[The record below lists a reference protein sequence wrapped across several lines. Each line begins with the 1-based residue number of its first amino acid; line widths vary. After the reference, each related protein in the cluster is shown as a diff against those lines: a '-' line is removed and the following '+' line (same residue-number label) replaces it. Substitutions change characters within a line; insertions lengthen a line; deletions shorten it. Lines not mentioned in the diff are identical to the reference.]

1 MWLHNSKH
9 DPAPTEADMHNSEVE
24 ITLLFFTR
32 AMSLEF

>member
-9 DPAPTEADMHNSEVE
+9 GHSPTEADIHNSEVE
-24 ITLLFFTR
+24 ITLLLFTQ